1 MPKRHCANNSIT
13 FACTLHH
20 VQVDEEALA
29 ALDYCILSGDFD
41 ICEAVPAGENA
52 GFPTGSLVNPLA
64 GVSIDMAGPSRY
76 KRNRASVATGSLRFE
91 SSLQKKKKTTN
102 NR

>member
-1 MPKRHCANNSIT
+1 M
-13 FACTLHH
+13 FACTLHPF
-20 VQVDEEALA
+20 QVDEEALA
-29 ALDYCILSGDFD
+29 ALDYCILAGDFD

-76 KRNRASVATGSLRFE
+76 KMDRTSPALCSLIVHNSR
-91 SSLQKKKKTTN
+91 K
-102 NR
+102 